1 MLVRVIP
8 EINPNHASNLFYV
21 KENYLAYAQSPEG
34 GNVYRRSGMD
44 ARLLHSREFSKK
56 ILDDTKITGSN
67 FCIKGLRGEN
77 PFYRKKGFLSL
88 IFWNRKFLFHIFEDV
103 ESNIICN
110 FSSRFVVFYQICRN
124 LVQKRRRRTFYSLL
138 HFSAMLTA

>member
-34 GNVYRRSGMD
+34 GNVYTRSGMD

-67 FCIKGLRGEN
+67 FCIKG
-77 PFYRKKGFLSL
+77 FYPSFSGIANFFFIFSRILKAKSSETVFLGS
-88 IFWNRKFLFHIFEDV
+88 
-103 ESNIICN
+103 
-110 FSSRFVVFYQICRN
+110 
-124 LVQKRRRRTFYSLL
+124 
-138 HFSAMLTA
+138 

>member
-21 KENYLAYAQSPEG
+21 KENYLAYAQSPET

-67 FCIKGLRGEN
+67 FCIKGFHPSFSGIANFFFIFSRMLKATSSVTSPLGSWY
-77 PFYRKKGFLSL
+77 FTKFVGISSKKGEGVHSTVCC
-88 IFWNRKFLFHIFEDV
+88 IF
-103 ESNIICN
+103 
-110 FSSRFVVFYQICRN
+110 
-124 LVQKRRRRTFYSLL
+124 RRC
-138 HFSAMLTA
+138 